1 MNGIVSVISFCFD
14 PRALDRNLLI
24 VGLLS
29 DVINN
34 QLCLHL
40 KMRMYLF
47 ADVSVVKILAVNLNA
62 GFP

>member
-1 MNGIVSVISFCFD
+1 MDELMNGIVSVISFCFD
-14 PRALDRNLLI
+14 PRALI

-34 QLCLHL
+34 QSCLHL

-47 ADVSVVKILAVNLNA
+47 ADVSVVKLLQLT
-62 GFP
+62 